1 MLQDYH
7 CAQALKCYPPM
18 RPDSSAS
25 PISSSLSPQ
34 PFKAQSPAKST
45 ASYSSSSHY
54 PTSTANSSVSLNVPK
69 PQSPAGGGTGAAKTP
84 QQRRNTCFVPGK
96 CQQDRRH
103 GLKVMYINDHHDV
116 DPRIF
121 CRQLGN
127 PSCKQQRPIMHAW
140 CAQCDKILCKECWGR
155 SKSGY
160 YEVTG
165 RPQTERGKLGVEA
178 VKQTIRSLG
187 KQC

>member
-1 MLQDYH
+1 
-7 CAQALKCYPPM
+7 M
-18 RPDSSAS
+18 RPTSSAS
-25 PISSSLSPQ
+25 STSFSLSPQ
-34 PFKAQSPAKST
+34 SFKAQSPAKST
-45 ASYSSSSHY
+45 ASCSSSSHY
-54 PTSTANSSVSLNVPK
+54 SNSAANSSVTLNIPNS
-69 PQSPAGGGTGAAKTP
+69 QSPAGGGTGAAKTP

-96 CQQDRRH
+96 CQRDRRH